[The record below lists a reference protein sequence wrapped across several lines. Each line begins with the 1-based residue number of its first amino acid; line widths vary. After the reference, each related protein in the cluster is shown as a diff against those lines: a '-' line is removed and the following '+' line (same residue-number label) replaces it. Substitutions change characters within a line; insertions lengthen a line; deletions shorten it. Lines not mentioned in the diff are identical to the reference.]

1 MRIKNSVSS
10 AFDIKVEEGEELYLR
25 FGDEDAIKVVARE
38 KKINIKLYLL
48 NDPFLKNGGPDVVR
62 DAGKINSYAQIEFDL
77 ERKK

>member
-1 MRIKNSVSS
+1 MRIKNSISS

-48 NDPFLKNGGPDVVR
+48 NDPFLKNGGPDTIR
-62 DAGKINSYAQIEFDL
+62 DAGRINSYAQIEIDL
-77 ERKK
+77 KEE